1 MKGHS
6 TLALITMLPIRAD
19 RITFLRNHFEL
30 LQQLEVPEMT
40 QIKIKINMTKLT
52 YIAIHSALDKWILGL
67 PLSSFQTS
75 ITYETLVSK

>member
-19 RITFLRNHFEL
+19 RIIFLRNDFEF
-30 LQQLEVPEMT
+30 LQQLEVPKMS
-40 QIKIKINMTKLT
+40 QIKIKINMMKLT

-67 PLSSFQTS
+67 PLSCFQTS
-75 ITYETLVSK
+75 MTYETLVSK